1 MKSTTLFKLKISIIS
16 LLLLVSLSL
25 FSQNHKIQYDD
36 NWGKQGLSLLKEDVN
51 ELQINF
57 SLEEYILIEKEI
69 NNENYYKVITG
80 RAFLPNNEGAPDV
93 PALSRYIAVPQD
105 ATVHVDIKSM
115 RTEELTNIEIAPAPR
130 IPFDTEA
137 GPLLHEKDLKI
148 YKKDALY
155 PEKIVKVSD
164 PIKIRGVDVVLIAVN
179 PFRYNPVTKQMNIY
193 RDMIIDV
200 TFEGGNGHF
209 GEDRLRSRWWDPII
223 RDAIINESSI
233 PDIAPHAK
241 TTNRETGCE
250 YLIITPNDEIYLS
263 WADSIRRF
271 RTKQGIL
278 TNIVTTADVGG
289 NSSSAI
295 EAYINDAYNNWDIPP
310 VAVLL
315 MADYGTSG
323 NSITSPI
330 YDSYCITDNIY
341 ADIDNDHLPDIIFTR
356 MTAQNEAHLEI
367 MVTKFLNY
375 ERTPP
380 TNPDFYLHPI
390 TAMGWQTERWFQIC
404 SESVA
409 GYFENIHGKEV
420 MRENA
425 LYEGSPS
432 GGIWST
438 ASNTTTILNVFAEN
452 GLGYIPDDPGYLTD
466 WGGNATR
473 LNNDIN
479 SGAFILQ
486 HRDHGG
492 VNGWGEPDYG
502 NSDIN
507 GLTNEDLTFVFSI
520 NCLTGKFNVGGECFA
535 EKFHRHPYGA
545 LGIIAATESSYSFVN
560 DTYVWGMYDNM
571 WPDFLPMHGTTP
583 ESRDVLPA
591 FGNVAG
597 KYFLQQSSW
606 PYNSGS
612 KEVTYYLFHHH
623 GDAFSTVYYDIPQDL
638 DVTHDEVLLSGVDYY
653 SIQVNE
659 GALICLSVGD
669 QIIGLAE
676 GTGNIIDIPI
686 ILQDPGTEIDVVITK
701 QNYYRYESEIEVI
714 PPAGAYCLYAE
725 HTLNDSLGNDNGI
738 PEINEN
744 IFVDLVIKNL
754 GTEDAEGVNALISS
768 SDPYITLLDTVE
780 NYGDIGSG
788 EFINR
793 DLAFKFSL
801 SNGIPDQHVIQ
812 IDVSANDNQDSLWI
826 SKFYL
831 TVNAPKLSAEDII
844 INDSETGNDNGYLD
858 PGETAD
864 LIIALDNKG
873 HDSINNVVCSLV
885 PFNQYITVN
894 SSDQLIP
901 IIDQLS
907 TILVTYNIT
916 VAEDAPEAIIAEIH
930 FNAYSLG
937 YSIDKIYYPNIGI
950 FLEDWETGDF
960 GKYEWENSGNSDWTI
975 DDVFPYEGDYH
986 AKSGSIGHN
995 SSTSFE
1001 LTYEVMGNNSNISFY
1016 RSVSSE
1022 ASWDFLHF
1030 YIDNNEQ
1037 GKWSGNQGWRQE
1049 TYAVTEGV
1057 HTFKWEYK
1065 KDGNTTGG
1073 SDCAWIDYIE
1083 LPAMMTTTLF
1093 AGPDDEICSN
1103 VTYQCMGTA
1112 TNYDTIMWSTSGDG
1126 SFDAT
1131 HIVNPVYT
1139 FGFND
1144 INNDFVNL
1152 IMTIIDVEDEEFSD
1166 EMTLI
1171 VNNVPEPPTAPD
1183 GENSFCIDPG
1193 ESVYTTEFV
1202 EGYAYEW
1209 FFEPSSAGIFES
1221 DSNSATVS
1229 WNSEFTGAASIKVKA
1244 TNECGEGE
1252 FSEILAIDVHNN
1264 PEVNLGD
1271 DTEVCIGTHATL
1283 DAGNEGAQYLWS
1295 TGETTQTID
1304 VDTTGMDDNNNRT
1317 VSVLVTDQ
1325 GSCSSS
1331 DETMVHFRD
1340 CSGINENSYLNG
1352 FEIFPNPSGGIITI
1366 KLNSLK
1372 DQEIIVELISSM
1384 GKIGYSEKLTINKGQ
1399 FSKMLNVQHLP
1410 NQLYYLRI
1418 NSKDGIISEKLIIE

>member
-1 MKSTTLFKLKISIIS
+1 M
-16 LLLLVSLSL
+16 SL
-25 FSQNHKIQYDD
+25 FSQNITTQYDD
-36 NWGKQGLSLLKEDVN
+36 SWGKQGISLLKEDVN

-57 SLEEYILIEKEI
+57 SLEEYVLIEKEI
-69 NNENYYKVITG
+69 KSENYYTVITG
-80 RAFLPNNEGAPDV
+80 GAFLPNNEGAPDV
-93 PALSRYIAVPQD
+93 PSLSKYIAIPQD
-105 ATVHVDIKSM
+105 ATVKVNIKSM

-130 IPFDTEA
+130 IPFDTET
-137 GPLLHEKDLKI
+137 GPLTYEKDVKI
-148 YKKDALY
+148 YTKDALY
-155 PEKIVKVSD
+155 PNKIVMVSE

-179 PFRYNPVTKQMNIY
+179 PFRYNPVTKQMSIY
-193 RDMIIDV
+193 RDIIIDI

-209 GEDRLRSRWWDPII
+209 GEDRLRNRWWDPII
-223 RDAIINESSI
+223 RDAVINESSI
-233 PDIAPHAK
+233 PDISAHTNTA
-241 TTNRETGCE
+241 NRETGCE
-250 YLIITPNDEIYLS
+250 YLIITPDDEIFLS

-278 TNIVTTADVGG
+278 TNVVTTIDVGG

-295 EAYINDAYNNWDIPP
+295 ETYINDAYNNWDIPP

-323 NSITSPI
+323 NSIISPI
-330 YDSYCITDNIY
+330 YDSYCISDNFY
-341 ADIDNDHLPDIIFTR
+341 ADVDNDHLPDIIFAR
-356 MTAQNEAHLEI
+356 MTAQNETQLEI
-367 MVTKFLNY
+367 MVTKFLHY

-404 SESVA
+404 SESIA
-409 GYFENIHGKEV
+409 GYFENVHGKEV

-425 LYEGSPS
+425 LYDGSPS

-438 ASNTTTILNVFAEN
+438 ATNTATILNVFAEN

-466 WGGNATR
+466 FGGNATR

-479 SGAFILQ
+479 SGAFLLQ

-492 VNGWGEPDYG
+492 VNGWGEPSYG
-502 NSDIN
+502 KSDIN
-507 GLTNEDLTFVFSI
+507 GLTNEDLTYVFSI
-520 NCLTGKFNVGGECFA
+520 NCLTGKFNVSGECFA

-606 PYNSGS
+606 PYNTGS

-638 DVTHDEVLLSGVDYY
+638 DVIHDEVLLSGIDVY
-653 SIQVNE
+653 SIQANE

-676 GTGNIIDIPI
+676 GTGDVIDIPI
-686 ILQDPGTEIDVVITK
+686 IPQDPGTVIDIVITK
-701 QNYYRYESEIEVI
+701 QNFYRYESEIEVI
-714 PPAGAYCLYAE
+714 PPEGAYCLYAE
-725 HTLNDSLGNDNGI
+725 HSLNDSLGNGNGI

-744 IFVDLVIKNL
+744 IFIDLVIKNL
-754 GTEDAEGVNALISS
+754 GTEDAEDVIILISS
-768 SDPYITLLDTVE
+768 IDPYITLIDTTE
-780 NYGDIGSG
+780 NYGDILAG
-788 EFINR
+788 EFSNR
-793 DLAFKFSL
+793 DLAFNFNL
-801 SNGIPDQHVIQ
+801 SNGIPDQHVTQ
-812 IDVSANDNQDSLWI
+812 IDVNANDSQDSSWI

-831 TVNAPKLSAEDII
+831 TINAPELSAEDITI
-844 INDSETGNDNGYLD
+844 DDSETGNNNGYLD

-864 LIIALDNKG
+864 MIFTLNNEG
-873 HDSINNVVCSLV
+873 HDSINNVICSLV
-885 PFNQYITVN
+885 AFNQYITVN
-894 SSDQLIP
+894 SDDQLIP
-901 IIDQLS
+901 VIDQLS
-907 TILVTYNIT
+907 TAYPTYNIT
-916 VAEDAPEAIIAEIH
+916 VAEDAPEAIIAEMH
-930 FNAYSLG
+930 FNAFSSG

-960 GKYEWENSGNSDWTI
+960 YKYEWEHDGNSDWTI
-975 DDVFPYEGDYH
+975 DDNLPYEGSYQ
-986 AKSGSIGHN
+986 AKSGSIGDN

-1016 RSVSSE
+1016 RRVSSE
-1022 ASWDFLHF
+1022 ANYDYLHF
-1030 YIDNNEQ
+1030 YIDNNEK
-1037 GKWSGNQGWRQE
+1037 GKWAGNQEWGQE
-1049 TYAVTEGV
+1049 TYAVTEGI

-1065 KDGNTTGG
+1065 KDANTIGG

-1093 AGPDDEICSN
+1093 AGPDDETCSN
-1103 VTYQCMGTA
+1103 VTYQCVGTA

-1126 SFDAT
+1126 SFDST
-1131 HIVNPVYT
+1131 HIFNPVYAP
-1139 FGFND
+1139 GFND
-1144 INNDFVNL
+1144 LNNGFVNL
-1152 IMTIIDVEDEEFSD
+1152 IMTIIDVEDIEFSD
-1166 EMTLI
+1166 EMILT
-1171 VNNVPEPPTAPD
+1171 VKAVAAPPATPV
-1183 GENSFCIDPG
+1183 GEISFCIDPG
-1193 ESVYTTEFV
+1193 ESAYTTEFT
-1202 EGYAYEW
+1202 EGSTYEW
-1209 FFEPSSAGIFES
+1209 VFEPSTAGNFES
-1221 DSNSATVS
+1221 DTSSAIVY
-1229 WNSEFTGAASIKVKA
+1229 WNAEYTGIASIKVKA

-1252 FSEILAIDVHNN
+1252 FSEILSIEVHNK

-1283 DAGNEGAQYLWS
+1283 DAGNEGAEYLWS

-1304 VDTTGMDDNNNRT
+1304 VDTTGMDDENNRT

-1325 GSCSSS
+1325 NSCFSS
-1331 DETMVHFRD
+1331 DEAVVHFRD
-1340 CSGINENSYLNG
+1340 CSGINENNYING
-1352 FEIFPNPSGGIITI
+1352 FEIFPNPSGGIFTI

-1372 DQEIIVELISSM
+1372 DQEVIIELISSM
-1384 GKIGYSEKLTINKGQ
+1384 GKIVYTEKLQINKGP
-1399 FSKMLNVQHLP
+1399 FTKKLNVQHLP

-1418 NSKDGIISEKLIIE
+1418 SSKDGIISKKLIIE